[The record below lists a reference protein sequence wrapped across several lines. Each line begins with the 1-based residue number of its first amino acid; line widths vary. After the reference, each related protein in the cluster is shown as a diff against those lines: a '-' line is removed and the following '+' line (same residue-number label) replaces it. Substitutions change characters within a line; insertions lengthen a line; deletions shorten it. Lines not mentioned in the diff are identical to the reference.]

1 MYALNPLS
9 IIAFPLSLAFT
20 ASAMALDA
28 NEPDYDLKLL
38 GKYVFFDTISNP
50 KRMACVTCHDP
61 DTGGRGSVSGVNLHQ
76 VAITGANPHTA
87 GSLKPPTNAYASL
100 IAPFNHDCGPGAPC
114 HRSILRRQFLKW
126 PRRGPFL

>member
-9 IIAFPLSLAFT
+9 VIAFPLSLAFT

-50 KRMACVTCHDP
+50 KRMACVTRHDP

-76 VAITGANPHTA
+76 VAITGANP
-87 GSLKPPTNAYASL
+87 PDERCTNDGECYGV
-100 IAPFNHDCGPGAPC
+100 GPDHPVFFISWKNIISDVLPG
-114 HRSILRRQFLKW
+114 K
-126 PRRGPFL
+126 

>member
-1 MYALNPLS
+1 MVRTASPVAETSKNTEVEESLVTCKQKMYALNPLS

-61 DTGGRGSVSGVNLHQ
+61 NTGGEYAVS
-76 VAITGANPHTA
+76 
-87 GSLKPPTNAYASL
+87 
-100 IAPFNHDCGPGAPC
+100 
-114 HRSILRRQFLKW
+114 KW
-126 PRRGPFL
+126 RLAVLPRYTVHSD